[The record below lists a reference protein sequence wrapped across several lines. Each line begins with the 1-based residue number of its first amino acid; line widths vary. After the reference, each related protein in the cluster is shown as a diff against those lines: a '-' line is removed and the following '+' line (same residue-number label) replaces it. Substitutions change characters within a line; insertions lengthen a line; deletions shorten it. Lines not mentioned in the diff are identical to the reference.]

1 LRLSTAAP
9 APVPRPSLAEALF
22 EPRAV
27 ALIGVSDD
35 AGKTAGR
42 PLRFLRKHGYAGPV
56 YPINPNRS
64 AVQGERAYAS
74 LREAPGPV
82 DHAYI
87 LVNTPAVE
95 AAVSA
100 CAEAGVTVATILAS
114 GFAEAGEAG
123 RERQRRIL
131 EIARARGLR
140 LVGPNSLGV
149 VSTRAALAL
158 TANAAFAAESLP
170 RGRLTV
176 LSQSGSLIGTLLSRG
191 AVRGIGFG
199 KLISVGNEAD
209 LSVGEIGAALADDPD
224 SDAFLLF
231 LETIRAREEMIRF
244 AALARRAGKP
254 VIAYKLGRSEIGQA
268 LAVSHTGA
276 MVGSDAAVDAFLRH
290 HGIMRV
296 DHLETLLE
304 MAPLVIGRRP
314 PAGSRRVGAIA
325 TTGGGAAMVVDR
337 LGVLGVSVAPASGE
351 TLAKLRA
358 VNVPAE
364 AGPIVDLTL
373 AGTRYEVM
381 RPALDI
387 LMAAPEFALV
397 LATVGSSAQFQPELA
412 VKPIVDCAREKKPLA
427 VFLTPQADETLRLL
441 AEHGIA
447 AFRTPEACA
456 DAIAAYLAWQD
467 PPAAHG
473 AKAETL
479 AQAGAFLQAA
489 QSEVLDERQSLAI
502 FQALGVPV
510 VSSLVIDPSAPLP
523 ALPFAFPVA
532 AKVLSPDITHKTD
545 AGAVA
550 LEIATASELGERPGG
565 GGAAP
570 APCGAHR
577 GRAGAADGARHR
589 RGAGGLPPRR
599 AGGTGG
605 HRGHGRR
612 LRRDLPGFCRAR
624 GAGIRH
630 RSRRHDRGGPRPRRA
645 QGLSRPA
652 ARRSRRARRGDRR
665 IVDAGEP
672 VGARRARGGNQSAH
686 REARRRRGRRRRRAV
701 GPNDPISAATGGEG
715 IMLGRASG
723 RAGPGTR
730 GSPGRRARPP
740 CSARRAAGLWC

>member
-1 LRLSTAAP
+1 
-9 APVPRPSLAEALF
+9 VPRPGLAEALF
-22 EPRAV
+22 DPGAL

-56 YPINPNRS
+56 YSINPHRPT
-64 AVQGERAYAS
+64 VQGERAYAS

-149 VSTRAALAL
+149 VNTRAALAL

-209 LSVGEIGAALADDPD
+209 LSVGEIGAALAHDPD
-224 SDAFLLF
+224 TDAFLLF

-290 HGIMRV
+290 HGIIRV

-304 MAPLVIGRRP
+304 MAPLVIGRKP
-314 PAGSRRVGAIA
+314 PAGNRRVGAIA
-325 TTGGGAAMVVDR
+325 TTGGGAATVVDR
-337 LGVLGVSVAPASGE
+337 LGVLGVSVARASGD

-358 VNVPAE
+358 LNVPAE
-364 AGPIVDLTL
+364 AGPIIDLTL
-373 AGTRYEVM
+373 AGTRYEIM
-381 RPALDI
+381 RSALDS

-441 AEHGIA
+441 AQHGIA

-456 DAIAAYLAWQD
+456 DAIAAYLAWRD
-467 PPAAHG
+467 PPAAIG
-473 AKAETL
+473 PKAETL

-489 QSEVLDERQSLAI
+489 QSEVLDERQSLAL

-510 VSSLVIDPSAPLP
+510 ASSLVIDPSAPP
-523 ALPFAFPVA
+523 AALPFAFPVA

-550 LEIATASELGERPGG
+550 LEIATASELGER
-565 GGAAP
+565 A
-570 APCGAHR
+570 
-577 GRAGAADGARHR
+577 RALVA
-589 RGAGGLPPRR
+589 
-599 AGGTGG
+599 
-605 HRGHGRR
+605 
-612 LRRDLPGFCRAR
+612 
-624 GAGIRH
+624 
-630 RSRRHDRGGPRPRRA
+630 S
-645 QGLSRPA
+645 
-652 ARRSRRARRGDRR
+652 
-665 IVDAGEP
+665 
-672 VGARRARGGNQSAH
+672 
-686 REARRRRGRRRRRAV
+686 ARRRHPSARIEGVLVQPMERGIAEVLV
-701 GPNDPISAATGGEG
+701 GYRLDAQ
-715 IMLGRASG
+715 
-723 RAGPGTR
+723 AGPVVTVGMGGTFAEIYRDYAVRVAPVSATEAADMIAEVR
-730 GSPGRRARPP
+730 GLAVLRGYRGKPPGDIEALADAVAAL
-740 CSARRAAGLWC
+740 SALASLSEPAVLEAEINPLIVKPAGKGAVAVDGVVRLAPTQP

>member
-1 LRLSTAAP
+1 M
-9 APVPRPSLAEALF
+9 PRPSLAKALF

-42 PLRFLRKHGYAGPV
+42 PLTFLRKHGYPGPV
-56 YPINPNRS
+56 YAINPNRT

-95 AAVSA
+95 AAVAA

-131 EIARARGLR
+131 EVARGRGLR

-149 VSTRAALAL
+149 VNTGSALAL
-158 TANAAFAAESLP
+158 TANAAFVADSLP

-209 LSVGEIGAALADDPD
+209 LSVGEIGAALADDPGT
-224 SDAFLLF
+224 DAFLLF

-244 AALARRAGKP
+244 AALARHAGKP
-254 VIAYKLGRSEIGQA
+254 IIAYKLGRSEIGQA
-268 LAVSHTGA
+268 LAVTHTGA

-290 HGIMRV
+290 NGILRV

-304 MAPLVIGRRP
+304 MAPLVVGRRP
-314 PAGSRRVGAIA
+314 PTGNRRVGAIA

-337 LGVLGVSVAPASGE
+337 LGAIGVEVAPASRD

-358 VNVPAE
+358 ANVPAD
-364 AGPIVDLTL
+364 AGPIIDLTL
-373 AGTRYEVM
+373 AGTRYEIM
-381 RPALDI
+381 RPALDT

-412 VKPIVDCAREKKPLA
+412 VKPIVDCARGKKPLA

-441 AEHGIA
+441 ARHGIA

-456 DAIAAYLAWQD
+456 DAIAAYLAWRD
-467 PPAAHG
+467 PPAAVDTR
-473 AKAETL
+473 AERL
-479 AQAGAFLQAA
+479 AQACALLQAA
-489 QSEVLDERQSLAI
+489 QGDVLDEQQSLAL
-502 FQALGVPV
+502 FRALGVPV
-510 VSSLVIDPSAPLP
+510 VSSLIIDPSAPPP

-532 AKVLSPDITHKTD
+532 AKVLSRDITHKSD

-550 LEIATASELGERPGG
+550 LEIASPAELGERTR
-565 GGAAP
+565 ALV
-570 APCGAHR
+570 
-577 GRAGAADGARHR
+577 AGARQRHPAARIEGVLVEPME
-589 RGAGGLPPRR
+589 RGIAEVLVGYRLDAQAGPVVTVGM
-599 AGGTGG
+599 GGTLAEIYRDYAVRVAPVSAPEAAAMIAEVRGLAVLRG
-605 HRGHGRR
+605 HRGKPPG
-612 LRRDLPGFCRAR
+612 DLDAL
-624 GAGIRH
+624 AE
-630 RSRRHDRGGPRPRRA
+630 A
-645 QGLSRPA
+645 VAALSTLASLSEPVVLEAEINPLIVRPA
-652 ARRSRRARRGDRR
+652 GQGAAAIDGVVRLAPAR
-665 IVDAGEP
+665 
-672 VGARRARGGNQSAH
+672 H
-686 REARRRRGRRRRRAV
+686 
-701 GPNDPISAATGGEG
+701 
-715 IMLGRASG
+715 
-723 RAGPGTR
+723 
-730 GSPGRRARPP
+730 
-740 CSARRAAGLWC
+740 